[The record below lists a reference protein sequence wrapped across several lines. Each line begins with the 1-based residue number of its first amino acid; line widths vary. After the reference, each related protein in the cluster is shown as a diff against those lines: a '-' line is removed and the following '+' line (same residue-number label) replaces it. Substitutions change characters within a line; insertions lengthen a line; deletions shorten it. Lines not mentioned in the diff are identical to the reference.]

1 MAEIKNIKIVTV
13 WQEGKL
19 VKENIDFLRTPTKK
33 VNFPIS
39 PQVKKII
46 KDLETSFRSI
56 PCAGIAANQLGY
68 DKKIFHCPRAYQNF
82 DKGLLTR
89 KQKNVTRYEK
99 TELPSINKK
108 Q

>member
-1 MAEIKNIKIVTV
+1 MGKWRNRIELMAEIKNIKIVTV
-13 WQEGKL
+13 WKEGKL

-46 KDLETSFRSI
+46 EDLETSFRFI

-68 DKKIFHCPRAYQNF
+68 DRKIFVGM
-82 DKGLLTR
+82 KKKL
-89 KQKNVTRYEK
+89 KQMKKNENGNMLK
-99 TELPSINKK
+99 T
-108 Q
+108 